1 MKKSVWLLA
10 ALVIVFAPKMSSAA
24 LPEVGWNPVNVA
36 KCVQVGKDISI
47 IRLSD
52 GVSDT
57 LTTACRDAGNGLK
70 DYTMTC
76 LSDTQYRVDW
86 KPCSST
92 SKPAVMPTCSDTDGG
107 YDIYTKGILNAFTP
121 TYGNVVVE
129 EYCVDSNRVRDEN
142 GGYLEELV
150 CLNNDPT
157 YAYEHKLTK
166 CAYGCGNGACKSAP
180 VQVNFCSDTDS
191 GLNYNAFG
199 SASGKDEVSQIVGSY
214 QDSCGNYVG
223 DQGQASGSYIAE
235 KHCSGTASN
244 PYVHTQ
250 WYKCDYGCSAGACL
264 AKPVPTPAATCSES
278 DNFNNYVYGTTSGN
292 DEVTG
297 VYGTYGDTCG
307 AFIGDK
313 NKTSG
318 DYIAE
323 THCSSG
329 NGKNY
334 VHTQWYKCE
343 NGCAYGACQAKKA
356 ETVFNYDLSS
366 KTVITSPLNNSVFT
380 NFPRIA
386 NINWQEVKNV
396 SNYMVEVGCDHCG
409 VGADWSD
416 TFKWKTFSNS
426 FTTQPLAG
434 DNQFRARVL
443 PVFPNGSTGQWS
455 DYTYFKF
462 NTANFSVTTTA
473 NSGTSLPACSDIT
486 GGNVTF
492 IVCTAYAVDHYWSG
506 TKVKVVDHDGETA
519 SVLLTNL
526 SEDDADLVINEPET
540 FYVTNKPGKYVVV
553 TYLGVGAEGRA
564 LFKVD
569 SNTTMLDATGDSC
582 TNEQGQNGIYTIC
595 KNNWFT
601 FDGGA
606 TFKFQV
612 VKFNNTYVWLKLNGT
627 KSTNIVLKRNVKK
640 KYALKQAGSSVE
652 LTYQGN
658 SGKGGAKVKV
668 NLITP

>member
-10 ALVIVFAPKMSSAA
+10 ALVMVFAPRMASAA
-24 LPEVGWNPVNVA
+24 LPEVGWNPVNVD
-36 KCVQVGKDISI
+36 KCTQVGKDIQIVNGTYSAF
-47 IRLSD
+47 
-52 GVSDT
+52 
-57 LTTACRDAGNGLK
+57 LTSECRDAGNGLK
-70 DYTMTC
+70 DYTMAC
-76 LSDTQYRVDW
+76 LSATQYRVDW
-86 KPCSST
+86 KPCTTASV
-92 SKPAVMPTCSDTDGG
+92 PVVTCSDSEG
-107 YDIYTKGILNAFTP
+107 
-121 TYGNVVVE
+121 
-129 EYCVDSNRVRDEN
+129 
-142 GGYLEELV
+142 
-150 CLNNDPT
+150 
-157 YAYEHKLTK
+157 
-166 CAYGCGNGACKSAP
+166 
-180 VQVNFCSDTDS
+180 
-191 GLNYNAFG
+191 GLNYDVFG
-199 SASGKDEVSQIVGSY
+199 VATGKDEVSQAAGSY

-223 DQGQASGSYIAE
+223 DQGKTSGDYIAE
-235 KHCSGTASN
+235 KSCSGSSAS

-250 WYKCDYGCSAGACL
+250 WYKCDYGCSAGACK
-264 AKPVPTPAATCSES
+264 AKPAPTPAATCSES
-278 DNFNNYVYGTTSGN
+278 DNFNNYIYGTATGN

-297 VYGTYGDTCG
+297 IAGTYGDSCG

-313 NKTSG
+313 NKASG

-343 NGCAYGACQAKKA
+343 NGCVAGACQSKKA
-356 ETVFNYDLSS
+356 ETVSSYDLSA
-366 KTVITSPLNNSVFT
+366 KTVIISPLNNSVFT

-386 NINWQEVKNV
+386 TINWQEVKNAN
-396 SNYMVEVGCDHCG
+396 NYMVEVACDHCG

-416 TFKWKTFSNS
+416 TFKWKTYSNT

-434 DNQFRARVL
+434 DNQFRTRVL

-462 NTANFSVTTTA
+462 NTANYSVTTTA

-506 TKVKVVDHDGETA
+506 TKVKVLDHDGETA

-564 LFKVD
+564 LFNVD
-569 SNTTMLDATGDSC
+569 SNTTVLDATGESC
-582 TNEQGQNGIYTIC
+582 TNEQGGNGIYTIC
-595 KNNWFT
+595 KNKWFT
-601 FDGGA
+601 FDGGT

>member
-1 MKKSVWLLA
+1 MKKSFWLLA
-10 ALVIVFAPKMSSAA
+10 ALAVVLLPQLASAA
-24 LPEVGWNPVNVA
+24 LPEVGWNPVDVK

-47 IRLSD
+47 IRIAD

-70 DYTMTC
+70 YYTMAC

-86 KPCSST
+86 KPCSGT
-92 SKPAVMPTCSDTDGG
+92 TTPTQVMPTCNDSDGG
-107 YDIYTKGILNAFTP
+107 YNIYTKGILNIFTP
-121 TYGNVVVE
+121 TYGKQVVE
-129 EYCVDSNRVRDEN
+129 EYCVDSSRVRDEN

-150 CLNNDPT
+150 CLSNDPV
-157 YAYEHKLTK
+157 YASEHKLTK
-166 CAYGCGNGACKSAP
+166 CTYGCGDGACKSAP
-180 VQVNFCSDTDS
+180 VEVNSCSDSDGS
-191 GLNYNAFG
+191 LNYNIFG
-199 SASGKDEVSQIVGSY
+199 SASGKDEVSQVVGSY

-223 DQGQASGSYIAE
+223 DQGQPSGSYIAE
-235 KHCSGTASN
+235 KHCSGTSAN

-250 WYKCDYGCSAGACL
+250 WYKCEYGCSAGVCQP
-264 AKPVPTPAATCSES
+264 KPAPATTCSET
-278 DNFNNYVYGTTSGN
+278 DNFNNYVHGTATGN

-297 VYGTYGDTCG
+297 VYGVYGDTCG

-323 THCSSG
+323 THCSAG

-343 NGCAYGACQAKKA
+343 NGCVSGACQAKKA
-356 ETVFNYDLSS
+356 ETVFSYDTSS
-366 KTVITSPLNNSVFT
+366 KTTITSPLNNSVFT
-380 NFPRIA
+380 NFPRVA
-386 NINWQEVKNV
+386 NINWQEVRNA
-396 SNYMVEVGCDHCG
+396 SNYMLEVGCDHCG

-416 TFKWKTFSNS
+416 TFKWKIYSNS

-434 DNQFRARVL
+434 DNQFRTRVL

-462 NTANFSVTTTA
+462 NTVGSATNTPVS
-473 NSGTSLPACSDIT
+473 SGSSLPACSDIT
-486 GGNVTF
+486 GGNVDF
-492 IVCTAYAVDHYWSG
+492 IVCAGYAVDHYWSG
-506 TKVKVVDHDGETA
+506 VKIKVMDHDGETA

-540 FYVTNKPGKYVVV
+540 FYVTNKPGKYVML

-564 LFKVD
+564 LIKVD

-582 TNEQGQNGIYTIC
+582 TNEQGGNGVYTIC

-601 FDGGA
+601 LDSTA
-606 TFKFQV
+606 FKFQV
-612 VKFNNTYVWLKLNGT
+612 VKYNNAYVWLKLSGA
-627 KSTNIVLKRNVKK
+627 KSTNIVLKINAKK
-640 KYALKQAGSSVE
+640 KYAIKQADSIVE